1 MHDNREFVQH
11 VILWNNTSSTFATMT
26 IFTMMSMRVC
36 GLDSLMDYFNV
47 HDRDVWEEICQERRR
62 EIQIE
67 HIYSLGF

>member
-1 MHDNREFVQH
+1 
-11 VILWNNTSSTFATMT
+11 MT

-67 HIYSLGF
+67 HIYSLGFQDIREVHKI